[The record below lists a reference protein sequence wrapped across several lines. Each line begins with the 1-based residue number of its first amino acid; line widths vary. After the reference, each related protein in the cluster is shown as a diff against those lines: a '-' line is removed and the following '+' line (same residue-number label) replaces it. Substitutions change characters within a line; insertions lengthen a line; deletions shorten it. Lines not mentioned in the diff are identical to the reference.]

1 MSWVEVG
8 GAWLK
13 LKSAGWRWE
22 HGLVI
27 SNINI
32 TLNLP
37 KKAKV
42 FLTSSFRG
50 REILEI
56 NDAKTRL
63 QIEILNTSYTE
74 ELKIT
79 GNNTLGFLVIEPE
92 NLSFKYVTKNKTKKE
107 TGLPKNWEQT
117 WKAYWE
123 KRKWSKKV
131 ILEQVRLC
139 ICWQGNC

>member
-8 GAWLK
+8 GAWWR
-13 LKSAGWRWE
+13 LKSAGWRWV

-27 SNINI
+27 PDINI

-37 KKAKV
+37 KKAKA

-63 QIEILNTSYTE
+63 WIEILNTSYTE

-79 GNNTLGFLVIEPE
+79 RNNTLGFLVIEPE
-92 NLSFKYVTKNKTKKE
+92 NLSLGRVAWWLATCARKPKVPGSSPAATYV
-107 TGLPKNWEQT
+107 Q
-117 WKAYWE
+117 
-123 KRKWSKKV
+123 R
-131 ILEQVRLC
+131 
-139 ICWQGNC
+139 

>member
-8 GAWLK
+8 GAWWR
-13 LKSAGWRWE
+13 LKSAGWRWV

-27 SNINI
+27 PDINI

-37 KKAKV
+37 KKAKA

-63 QIEILNTSYTE
+63 WIEILNTSYTE

-79 GNNTLGFLVIEPE
+79 RNNILRFLVIEPE
-92 NLSFKYVTKNKTKKE
+92 NLSFKYVTKNKIKKE
-107 TGLPKNWEQT
+107 TGLPKNWERT

-123 KRKWSKKV
+123 KKKWSKKV
-131 ILEQVRLC
+131 ILE
-139 ICWQGNC
+139 